1 MKMTR
6 YLWTG
11 ESEYCI
17 CAHHVTD
24 HETCQSF
31 IAIATQEPPTV
42 ICRGKFGNK
51 SHPISHCNCDEF
63 RPYRIRI
70 LGEDDNEVIEQQ
82 YSEVKNIQ
90 WVQYCADNVTNRS
103 PLIISISVKE
113 LAKRYRWI

>member
-1 MKMTR
+1 MSRIMR
-6 YLWTG
+6 LVNRLSPLQHRNHLQL
-11 ESEYCI
+11 SE
-17 CAHHVTD
+17 
-24 HETCQSF
+24 
-31 IAIATQEPPTV
+31 
-42 ICRGKFGNK
+42 GKFGNK

-70 LGEDDNEVIEQQ
+70 LGEGDNEVIEQQ

-90 WVQYCADNVTNRS
+90 WVQYYADNVTNRS